1 MVQAGGIAEV
11 FDGARG
17 AFAKEIHAYAKQY
30 HVNDAR
36 NDDPFPEA
44 VLANKVMSLTIGLYG
59 DNDFLQQRRWIFE
72 CINLLL

>member
-44 VLANKVMSLTIGLYG
+44 VFTDKVVGFTIRLNGNNY
-59 DNDFLQQRRWIFE
+59 FL
-72 CINLLL
+72 